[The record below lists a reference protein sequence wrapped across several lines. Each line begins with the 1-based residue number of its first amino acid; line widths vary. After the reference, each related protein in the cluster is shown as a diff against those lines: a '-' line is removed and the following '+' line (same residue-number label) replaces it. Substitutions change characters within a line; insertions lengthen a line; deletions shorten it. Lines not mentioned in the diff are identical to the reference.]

1 MVHQPTVRAGGT
13 PALTVFFLSDSTG
26 ITAETLGNTLLPQF
40 PGQRLERRTIP
51 FITTIEQAREV
62 LAVIDK
68 VAASG
73 PVPIIFSTAVG

>member
-40 PGQRLERRTIP
+40 PG
-51 FITTIEQAREV
+51 
-62 LAVIDK
+62 
-68 VAASG
+68 SG
-73 PVPIIFSTAVG
+73 WSAGRSRSSPPLSKHVRWWR